1 MFGMDK
7 RINKSAWKFFL
18 TGTLNLRNLWKQK
31 QFFFAYKIEIQFEM
45 KKVLH
50 NINWKAE
57 AQPPT
62 ISKGQ
67 HGVSKKI

>member
-1 MFGMDK
+1 MKPMK
-7 RINKSAWKFFL
+7 TK
-18 TGTLNLRNLWKQK
+18 TV
-31 QFFFAYKIEIQFEM
+31 FFAYKIEIQFVM

-62 ISKGQ
+62 ISRGQ